1 VKAVQRDG
9 LGLRAPRALRGARLP
24 IALLL
29 LFGLFSAQLN
39 AADGFSNDG
48 VSSDGLANNG
58 ASRWLAEQDVQFL
71 KVDEAFQF
79 EAEQGPDGAVLARWQ
94 MPDGYYLYRHAF
106 QFEVRGLSG
115 SDGSSFEI
123 DTVALGGAEIPPGKA
138 KVDEYF
144 GDVEVYYHQAQAR
157 LPVAAS
163 DSAGFARTTG
173 FEVGITYQGCA
184 DAGLCY
190 PPETK
195 WVPVSFAS
203 GSGVPPAAT
212 TTAINAATGA
222 VTAGVTAASA
232 TEPATEEQRLAAE
245 LASSGVLF
253 SLGLFLLGG
262 IALAFT
268 PCVLPMVPIL
278 SSIIVGESAGDE
290 KTPAFRLSLAYV
302 LGMAITYAILGVLV
316 GLFGA
321 QLNLQASLQ
330 SAPVLVFFAAVFVAL
345 SFSMFGFYE
354 LQLPQKLQN
363 ALNDVSANRAGGRY
377 LSVFVMGAVS
387 SLVVSPCVSA
397 PLAGALIYISTTGD
411 ALFGGAAL
419 LALGLGMGVPLLII
433 GASSGHLLPKAGVW
447 MDNVKAVFGVLLLG
461 VAVWL
466 LERVVPAGVT
476 LALWSALAIGVGVYL
491 GALDFSPRT
500 GWGQLWK
507 ASGALSLTY
516 GVLLLIG
523 AASGAEDPLQPLQR
537 VGGSVAVASVG
548 AAGTP
553 GVPTHGGDWI
563 TVKGLA
569 EFEAERQRGQAA
581 GKPVFLDLYADW
593 CISCKVMERRVFP
606 APQVNAQLAE
616 FHLIRADVT
625 KHNEQDKALMEKY
638 GLFGPP
644 SMVFFADDGNQIVGL
659 TVQGE
664 LDTAAMARHLGRV
677 LEVTADVTSS
687 NVALNSGI

>member
-1 VKAVQRDG
+1 MNNPAVSVPRQFSGREIVLLLAG
-9 LGLRAPRALRGARLP
+9 VCRSVLLLGLVGLMSVLALPA
-24 IALLL
+24 
-29 LFGLFSAQLN
+29 S
-39 AADGFSNDG
+39 AADGLS
-48 VSSDGLANNG
+48 NNG
-58 ASRWLAEQDVQFL
+58 AARWLAEQDVQFL
-71 KVDEAFQF
+71 KVDQAFQF
-79 EAEQGPDGAVLARWQ
+79 EAEQGADGAVLARWQ

-106 QFEVRGLSG
+106 DFEFRGA
-115 SDGSSFEI
+115 DGA
-123 DTVALGGAEIPPGKA
+123 ALGEAEIPPGKA

-157 LPVAAS
+157 LPITATRE
-163 DSAGFARTTG
+163 AGFAQAAG

-195 WVPVSFAS
+195 WVPVSFAA
-203 GSGVPPAAT
+203 GAGVPPAA
-212 TTAINAATGA
+212 NAAPTES
-222 VTAGVTAASA
+222 TAAQSKSA
-232 TEPATEEQRLAAE
+232 QSAVSEPATEEQRLAAI
-245 LASSGVLF
+245 LGSSGVLF
-253 SLGLFLLGG
+253 SLWLFLLGG

-278 SSIIVGESAGDE
+278 SSIIVGENNRDSAA

-302 LGMAITYAILGVLV
+302 LGMAITYAVLGVLV

-321 QLNLQASLQ
+321 KLNLQASLQ
-330 SAPVLVFFAAVFVAL
+330 SAPVLIFFAAVFVAL

-363 ALNDVSANRAGGRY
+363 SLNNISSNRAGGRY

-397 PLAGALIYISTTGD
+397 PLAGALIFISTTGD
-411 ALFGGAAL
+411 ALYGGAVL

-433 GASSGHLLPKAGVW
+433 GASGGHLLPKAGAW

-466 LERVVPAGVT
+466 IERVVPAGVT
-476 LALWSALAIGVGVYL
+476 LALWAALAIGVGVYL
-491 GALDFSPRT
+491 GALDFAPRS

-507 ASGALSLTY
+507 ASGALSFVY

-537 VGGSVAVASVG
+537 VGGAALVASADGG
-548 AAGTP
+548 AGGA
-553 GVPTHGGDWI
+553 THGGDWI

-569 EFEAERQRGQAA
+569 EFETERARGLAA

-606 APQVNAQLAE
+606 APAVSAQLAE

-625 KHNEQDKALMEKY
+625 KNTADDQALMEKF
-638 GLFGPP
+638 GLYGPP
-644 SMVFFADDGNQIVGL
+644 SMVFFANDGSQIAGL

-664 LDTAAMARHLGRV
+664 LNTEKMSNHLGRV
-677 LEVTADVTSS
+677 LEVSGTQTSS
-687 NVALNSGI
+687 NKTLNAGI

>member
-1 VKAVQRDG
+1 MKNPVVAVCQKIAPSASTLAHSRWGRVRQG
-9 LGLRAPRALRGARLP
+9 LLVLVSALALP
-24 IALLL
+24 VL
-29 LFGLFSAQLN
+29 
-39 AADGFSNDG
+39 AADGLS
-48 VSSDGLANNG
+48 NNG
-58 ASRWLAEQDVQFL
+58 AARWLAEQDVQFL

-79 EAEQGPDGAVLARWQ
+79 EAEQGADGAVLARWQ

-106 QFEVRGLSG
+106 EFEVRGADDVNLG
-115 SDGSSFEI
+115 S
-123 DTVALGGAEIPPGKA
+123 AQIPPGKA

-157 LPVAAS
+157 LPVAAAGA
-163 DSAGFARTTG
+163 AGFAQSTG

-195 WVPVSFAS
+195 WVPVSFVA
-203 GSGVPPAAT
+203 GSGVPPA
-212 TTAINAATGA
+212 TGA
-222 VTAGVTAASA
+222 GNSVADAPAALAGAAP
-232 TEPATEEQRLAAE
+232 ELATEEQRLAAE

-253 SLGLFLLGG
+253 SLFLFLLGG

-278 SSIIVGESAGDE
+278 SSIIVGESNSDTN
-290 KTPAFRLSLAYV
+290 TPAFRLSLAYV

-321 QLNLQASLQ
+321 ELNLQASLQ
-330 SAPVLVFFAAVFVAL
+330 SAPVLIFFAAVFVVL

-363 ALNDVSANRAGGRY
+363 ALNNVSANRTGGRY

-433 GASSGHLLPKAGVW
+433 GASSGHLLPKAGMW

-476 LALWSALAIGVGVYL
+476 LALWAALAIGVGVYL
-491 GALDFSPRT
+491 GALDFSPRS

-507 ASGALSLTY
+507 ASGAISLTY

-537 VGGSVAVASVG
+537 IGGSAVVAANG
-548 AAGTP
+548 GIATP
-553 GVPTHGGDWI
+553 SHGGDWV
-563 TVKGLA
+563 TVNGLA
-569 EFEAERQRGQAA
+569 EFEAERQRGLAA

-606 APQVNAQLAE
+606 APEVSAQLAE

-625 KHNEQDKALMEKY
+625 KNNTQDQALMKKF

-664 LDTAAMARHLGRV
+664 LDRAKMADHLGRV
-677 LEVTADVTSS
+677 LDVSGDATSS
-687 NVALNSGI
+687 NVGLNAGI

>member
-1 VKAVQRDG
+1 MSISVRISASNERKYDFTGQTMRHWLGIG
-9 LGLRAPRALRGARLP
+9 L
-24 IALLL
+24 ALLL
-29 LFGLFSAQLN
+29 SLFAWQAQ
-39 AADGFSNDG
+39 AADGFSN
-48 VSSDGLANNG
+48 NG
-58 ASRWLAEQDVQFL
+58 AAKWLAEQDLQFL

-79 EAEQGPDGAVLARWQ
+79 EAEQAADGAVLARWN

-106 QFEVRGLSG
+106 QFELRGT
-115 SDGSSFEI
+115 DGA
-123 DTVALGGAEIPPGKA
+123 ALGEAEIPPGKP

-144 GDVEVYYHQAQAR
+144 GDVEVYYHQAQSR
-157 LPVAAS
+157 LPVAADKS
-163 DSAGFARTTG
+163 TGFASTTG

-195 WVPVSFAS
+195 WVPVSFAA
-203 GSGVPPAAT
+203 GTGVPPSAGSAAAPQT
-212 TTAINAATGA
+212 DS
-222 VTAGVTAASA
+222 VRSPASA
-232 TEPATEEQRLAAE
+232 ALTTDEPATEEQRLAAE
-245 LASSGVLF
+245 LASAGALF

-278 SSIIVGESAGDE
+278 SSIIVGESGGD
-290 KTPAFRLSLAYV
+290 KKPPAFRLSLAYV

-321 QLNLQASLQ
+321 KLNLQASLQ
-330 SAPVLVFFAAVFVAL
+330 SAPVLIFFAAVFVAL

-354 LQLPQKLQN
+354 LQLPEKLRN
-363 ALNDVSANRAGGRY
+363 SLNDLGSNRAGGRY

-397 PLAGALIYISTTGD
+397 PLAGALIYISATGD

-447 MDNVKAVFGVLLLG
+447 MDSVKAVFGVLLLG

-476 LALWSALAIGVGVYL
+476 LALWSGLAIGVGVYL
-491 GALDFSPRT
+491 GALDFSPRS

-507 ASGALSLTY
+507 ASGAVSFAY
-516 GVLLLIG
+516 GVMLLIG
-523 AASGAEDPLQPLQR
+523 AASGAVDPLQPLQR
-537 VGGSVAVASVG
+537 LAGATSAVGPAGVAG
-548 AAGTP
+548 NAGTAA
-553 GVPTHGGDWI
+553 HGGDWI
-563 TVKGLA
+563 TVNGLA
-569 EFEAERQRGQAA
+569 EFEAERQRGLAA

-606 APQVNAQLAE
+606 APQVSAQLAE

-625 KHNEQDKALMEKY
+625 ENNAQDQALMEQY
-638 GLFGPP
+638 GLYGPP
-644 SMVFFADDGNQIVGL
+644 SMVFFADDGNQITGL

-664 LDTAAMARHLGRV
+664 LDTAAMERHLNRV
-677 LEVTADVTSS
+677 LDVSGAAIS
-687 NVALNSGI
+687 ANVALNSGI

>member
-1 VKAVQRDG
+1 MRNSAVKAVKRDG
-9 LGLRAPRALRGARLP
+9 SGLRAPAASLGARLP

-29 LFGLFSAQLN
+29 LVGLFSAQLN
-39 AADGFSNDG
+39 AADG
-48 VSSDGLANNG
+48 LANNG
-58 ASRWLAEQDVQFL
+58 AARWLAEQDVQFL

-106 QFEVRGLSG
+106 QFEVRGPSSG
-115 SDGSSFEI
+115 DGGSFEKA
-123 DTVALGGAEIPPGKA
+123 TVALGGAEIPPGKA

-157 LPVAAS
+157 LPVAAAEP
-163 DSAGFARTTG
+163 AGFARNTG

-203 GSGVPPAAT
+203 GTGVPPAAT
-212 TTAINAATGA
+212 TAAP
-222 VTAGVTAASA
+222 AGVAAASVS
-232 TEPATEEQRLAAE
+232 EPATEEQRLAAE

-302 LGMAITYAILGVLV
+302 LGMAITYAVLGVLV

-330 SAPVLVFFAAVFVAL
+330 SAPVLIFFAAVFVAL

-466 LERVVPAGVT
+466 LERVVPAAVT

-537 VGGSVAVASVG
+537 VGGSVMVASAGTAGPG
-548 AAGTP
+548 AAIA
-553 GVPTHGGDWI
+553 HGGDWI

-606 APQVNAQLAE
+606 APEVSTQLTE

-677 LEVTADVTSS
+677 LEVTLDVTSS

>member
-1 VKAVQRDG
+1 MRISPSNEREYDFFSAAIRQRLGIG
-9 LGLRAPRALRGARLP
+9 L
-24 IALLL
+24 ALLL
-29 LFGLFSAQLN
+29 SLFTWQLQ
-39 AADGFSNDG
+39 AADGFSN
-48 VSSDGLANNG
+48 NG
-58 ASRWLAEQDVQFL
+58 AAKWLAEQELQFL

-79 EAEQGPDGAVLARWQ
+79 EAEQAADGAVLARWN

-106 QFEVRGLSG
+106 QFELRGT
-115 SDGSSFEI
+115 DGA
-123 DTVALGGAEIPPGKA
+123 ALGEAEIPPGKP

-144 GDVEVYYHQAQAR
+144 GDVEVYYHQAQSR
-157 LPVAAS
+157 LPVAAAKATGF
-163 DSAGFARTTG
+163 SATTG

-195 WVPVSFAS
+195 WVPVSFAA
-203 GSGVPPAAT
+203 GSGVPPASSSGVSADVSS
-212 TTAINAATGA
+212 AAAGA
-222 VTAGVTAASA
+222 KGSASA
-232 TEPATEEQRLAAE
+232 EQPATEEQRLAAE
-245 LASSGVLF
+245 LASAGALV

-278 SSIIVGESAGDE
+278 SSIIVGESSGDR
-290 KTPAFRLSLAYV
+290 KPPAFRLSLAYV

-321 QLNLQASLQ
+321 KLNLQASLQ
-330 SAPVLVFFAAVFVAL
+330 SAPVLIFFAAVFVAL

-354 LQLPQKLQN
+354 LQLPEKLRN
-363 ALNDVSANRAGGRY
+363 SLNDLGSNRAGGRY

-447 MDNVKAVFGVLLLG
+447 MDSVKAVFGVLLLG
-461 VAVWL
+461 VAIWL

-507 ASGALSLTY
+507 ASGAVSFAY
-516 GVLLLIG
+516 GVMLLIG
-523 AASGAEDPLQPLQR
+523 AASGAVDPLQPLQR
-537 VGGSVAVASVG
+537 VGGTASVAAIG
-548 AAGTP
+548 GT
-553 GVPTHGGDWI
+553 TAHGGDWV

-569 EFEAERQRGQAA
+569 EFEAERQRGLAA

-606 APQVNAQLAE
+606 APQVSAQLAE

-625 KHNEQDKALMEKY
+625 ENNAQDQALMEQY
-638 GLFGPP
+638 GLYGPP
-644 SMVFFADDGNQIVGL
+644 SMVFFADDGNQIAGI
-659 TVQGE
+659 TVQAE
-664 LDTAAMARHLGRV
+664 LDKAAMARHLGRV
-677 LEVTADVTSS
+677 LDVSSSEISS